1 MGLNTKSKAAK
12 AYVSGNA
19 ATDIATQSIQTALSG
34 SSYILSDVTR
44 GNGVQTYNMKR
55 NHYGSA
61 VNFTD
66 SNTLRLQNLIMSIKT
81 MALLMHIGSRKP
93 MTIGPPFTEETVTII

>member
-1 MGLNTKSKAAK
+1 MQKRSVINGFNTKYKAAK
-12 AYVSGNA
+12 ASYASGNVA
-19 ATDIATQSIQTALSG
+19 IRYSATQSIQTALSG

-55 NHYGSA
+55 NYYGSA

-66 SNTLRLQNLIMSIKT
+66 SDNNWTAAEFNNVNKDNVL
-81 MALLMHIGSRKP
+81 
-93 MTIGPPFTEETVTII
+93 